1 LMRNGQPLPFDKE
14 EAQRVIGQKEVVYR
28 LDLHLGN
35 AQATGWGCDLTEE
48 YVHIN
53 AHYTT

>member
-1 LMRNGQPLPFDKE
+1 MRNGQPQPFEHE
-14 EAQRVIGQKEVVYR
+14 EAQRVISQKEVVFR
-28 LDLHLGN
+28 LDLHLGS
-35 AQATGWGCDLTEE
+35 AQATGWGCDLTEG